1 MEFEE
6 HTEDRTATPMTGL
19 SRNNSS
25 SDLQGGG
32 TRAGTPQPQRSRGNP
47 LMRLGAACDSSIS
60 VASAPPKPKGDWDEL
75 LAGCKS
81 KDLERQT
88 PKDGEHS
95 MARRRTGSL

>member
-81 KDLERQT
+81 KDLERQK

-95 MARRRTGSL
+95 VAQRRGSL